1 MFDNFMAHTLAFE
14 PAYIHSQ
21 HAQAYLSALKQCR
34 LGIKQGGL
42 GLTSATLAAPAAGQT
57 VKYVAT
63 VEATVGERVARHT
76 VLHLPVFCSRIFQGV
91 APQPNAAARDVERAA
106 CLGGDIE
113 GALALF
119 SMATNMWL
127 ATAFDERSVRSSSQ
141 MTDRVPFRSPLG
153 ADVLDLQPCNEQ
165 PRLYGACT
173 VDMNEGFHPGG
184 KKTDWQFFVKASPR
198 DALMA
203 AIDPVRCD
211 EATRNAVARV
221 WPHDATPER
230 RAAVVNLFE
239 ETLLWKPASVS
250 CMERSRRAEAAAA
263 LRRRAIITAAFDAV
277 FGPDTYRIGHNEYP
291 NPARKWHYAPKPL
304 PPMIIND
311 PLHRIDNKLAVVV
324 EYRDQDMQILA
335 SDDSYPAQIRGP
347 GFTRAYAYL
356 EANVQRCLNRLADPA
371 EVQCSRIFS
380 RVQDVTDLDAPPAD
394 ASAAVRHAIN
404 LLTQSPHF
412 LDFYGPTARPLY
424 CEAMNTDGRAEAEAM
439 ITQATRLANQIKSA
453 QTFVAVAAEAIAA
466 TNANGNVNQQQ
477 QQQPPQPQ
485 QQPALANQG
494 LPVANQ
500 QPQPP
505 PVVGQGHGGNRAA
518 GAPVHD
524 VANNN
529 NNNNH

>member
-1 MFDNFMAHTLAFE
+1 MTKSPTF
-14 PAYIHSQ
+14 P
-21 HAQAYLSALKQCR
+21 
-34 LGIKQGGL
+34 
-42 GLTSATLAAPAAGQT
+42 LAAPVAGQT
-57 VKYVAT
+57 VKYVAA

-76 VLHLPVFCSRIFQGV
+76 VLHLPVFCARIFPGV

-211 EATRNAVARV
+211 AATRNAVARV
-221 WPHDATPER
+221 WPLDATPQQ
-230 RAAVVNLFE
+230 RAAAVNLFE

-277 FGPDTYRIGHNEYP
+277 FGPDTYRIGNNEYP

-335 SDDSYPAQIRGP
+335 SDDSYPARIRGP
-347 GFTRAYAYL
+347 AFTQAYAYP
-356 EANVQRCLNRLADPA
+356 EAIVRSCLNRLADPA
-371 EVQCSRIFS
+371 EVQCGRRFS
-380 RVQDVTDLDAPPAD
+380 RVKDVTDLDAPPAG
-394 ASAAVRHAIN
+394 ASAAVRHAIS

-412 LDFYGPTARPLY
+412 LDFYGPTAKPLY
-424 CEAMNTDGRAEAEAM
+424 CEAMNTDGRAEAEALK
-439 ITQATRLANQIKSA
+439 TQLTKLANQIKSTK
-453 QTFVAVAAEAIAA
+453 TFVAVAEETIAA
-466 TNANGNVNQQQ
+466 NANGNVNQQQ
-477 QQQPPQPQ
+477 QQPPPQPHQQQQQQQQQPQ

-505 PVVGQGHGGNRAA
+505 PVVGQGHGGDRHGSDA

-524 VANNN
+524 TANNN
-529 NNNNH
+529 NKNNNH